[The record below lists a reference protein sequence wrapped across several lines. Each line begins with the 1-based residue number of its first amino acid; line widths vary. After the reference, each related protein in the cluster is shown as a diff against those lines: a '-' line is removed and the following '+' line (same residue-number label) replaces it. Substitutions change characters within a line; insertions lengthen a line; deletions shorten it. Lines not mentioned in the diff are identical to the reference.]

1 MKRIYVRCSI
11 GDICSRHSG
20 TDPKTILQLCQ
31 MTSGILPNMVKPID
45 WMPAVCLTTTAATEG
60 SDSWQPRAKEGEG

>member
-1 MKRIYVRCSI
+1 
-11 GDICSRHSG
+11 
-20 TDPKTILQLCQ
+20 

-60 SDSWQPRAKEGEG
+60 NDSWQPRVKEGEG